1 MRRCVPREERLEI
14 LRKCHA
20 EEYGGHYSHFRTQ
33 AKVWSSGFYWP
44 EMHEDTKR
52 YVASCPE
59 CQRTG
64 NISQRNSMPL
74 RYNLQIDLFDV
85 WGIDFMG
92 PFKNSHGYEHILV
105 MVDYVSK
112 WVEAMPCHKAST
124 EESIAMIKNMVFPRF
139 GTPRI
144 LISDGG
150 THFTGKTF
158 KKCLSK
164 LGIEHRVST
173 AYHPQTNGQAE
184 TSNRQLKSILN
195 KTIEK
200 GGKDWSKKLDRA
212 LWAYRTAFKTPIGM
226 TPYQFVYGKACHLP
240 VELEHKAYWAIKEMN
255 LDLDATVVKRRI
267 QISELEEM
275 RLKAYENASIYKE
288 RIKRW
293 YDKRLRKK
301 EFKEGDKVL
310 LYNSR
315 FKTFGKGKL
324 QSKWDGPYVVHSV
337 LSNGAVTIMDVK
349 GYQFMVNG
357 QRLKLYYEPDIV
369 PLHQVDVFTMEEEP
383 ERPA

>member
-1 MRRCVPREERLEI
+1 
-14 LRKCHA
+14 
-20 EEYGGHYSHFRTQ
+20 
-33 AKVWSSGFYWP
+33 
-44 EMHEDTKR
+44 
-52 YVASCPE
+52 
-59 CQRTG
+59 
-64 NISQRNSMPL
+64 
-74 RYNLQIDLFDV
+74 
-85 WGIDFMG
+85 
-92 PFKNSHGYEHILV
+92 

-112 WVEAMPCHKAST
+112 WVEAIPCRKAST
-124 EESIAMIKNMVFPRF
+124 EESITMIKNVIFPRF

-150 THFTGKTF
+150 THFTGKNV

-173 AYHPQTNGQAE
+173 AYHPQTNGQVE
-184 TSNRQLKSILN
+184 MSNRQLKSILN

-226 TPYQFVYGKACHLP
+226 TPYQFVYLKACHLP

-255 LDLDATVVKRRI
+255 LDHDAAVVKRRI
-267 QISELEEM
+267 QISELKEL

-293 YDKRLRKK
+293 YDKRLKK
-301 EFKEGDKVL
+301 REFKEEDKVL

-315 FKTFGKGKL
+315 FKTFRKGKL

-337 LSNGAVTIMDVK
+337 LSNGVVTIMDMK
-349 GYQFMVNG
+349 GDQYMVNG
-357 QRLKLYYEPDIV
+357 QRLRVYYEPDVV
-369 PLHQVDVFTMEEEP
+369 PLHHVDFFTMEEEP

>member
-1 MRRCVPREERLEI
+1 
-14 LRKCHA
+14 
-20 EEYGGHYSHFRTQ
+20 
-33 AKVWSSGFYWP
+33 
-44 EMHEDTKR
+44 MHEDTKR

-74 RYNLQIDLFDV
+74 KYNLQIDLFDV

-92 PFKNSHGYEHILV
+92 PFKNSHGYEHILF

-112 WVEAMPCHKAST
+112 WVEAMPCRKAST
-124 EESIAMIKNMVFPRF
+124 KESITMIKNVIFPRF
-139 GTPRI
+139 GTPRV

-150 THFTGKTF
+150 THFTGKNF
-158 KKCLSK
+158 RKCLSK

-200 GGKDWSKKLDRA
+200 GGKDWSKKLDGA
-212 LWAYRTAFKTPIGM
+212 LWAYRKTPIGM

-240 VELEHKAYWAIKEMN
+240 VELEHKSYWAIKEMN
-255 LDLDATVVKRRI
+255 LDLDVAVVKRRI

-293 YDKRLRKK
+293 YDKRLKKK
-301 EFKEGDKVL
+301 EFEEGDKVL
-310 LYNSR
+310 FYNSR

-337 LSNGAVTIMDVK
+337 LSNGSVTIMDVK
-349 GYQFMVNG
+349 GDQFMVNG
-357 QRLKLYYEPDIV
+357 QRLKVYYEPDVV
-369 PLHQVDVFTMEEEP
+369 PLHHIDVFTMEEEL